1 MTRPCRAAAV
11 RSATLAVALAFGA
24 VSAASPIVV
33 DPSAESEPYQKALAG
48 IREQLATRGMAD
60 RVVVAQGNGPED
72 AAARVAL
79 GQAAAARLD
88 RAPAGA
94 ARVACLVLDPA
105 SSPSARAVVHLRLEP
120 AEQVRV
126 IRSVLGPNRPVG
138 FLYGSEDNV
147 PIAAAAVRAGAE
159 AGVEVVPMRVTG
171 PSEIPRAL
179 EELAR
184 RTQALWI
191 PADPV
196 VAAPESAQGILL
208 FAFKKKLPVFGPS
221 LPWAKAGALVAF
233 ERDYR
238 DVGRQ
243 CADALLQALDGSGS
257 TPPVPRGPRRLL
269 HAVNLRTAREIGV
282 DLPETTVAGAFQVF
296 R

>member
-1 MTRPCRAAAV
+1 MSRLRRGLGPWSAAF
-11 RSATLAVALAFGA
+11 LVALGLGD
-24 VSAASPIVV
+24 VCAAPAIVV
-33 DPSAESEPYQKALAG
+33 DPSADSEPYQRAIAG
-48 IREQLATRGMAD
+48 IQEQLATRGMGG
-60 RVVVAQGNGPED
+60 RVVVSSANAPDD

-79 GQAAAARLD
+79 GQAAAGRLD

-94 ARVACLVLDPA
+94 ARIACLVLDPA
-105 SSPSARAVVHLRLEP
+105 SSPSARAVVHLRLDP
-120 AEQVRV
+120 AEQLRV
-126 IRSVLGPNRPVG
+126 IRAVVGPKRSIG
-138 FLYGSEDNV
+138 FLFASEENV
-147 PIAAAAVRAGAE
+147 PVAAAAVRAGAE
-159 AGVEVVPMRVTG
+159 AGVDVIPLRVSG

-208 FAFKKKLPVFGPS
+208 FAFKKKLAVFGPS

-233 ERDYR
+233 ERDYQ

-243 CADALLQALDGSGS
+243 CGEAVLQALDGPG
-257 TPPVPRGPRRLL
+257 TATAPPRGPRRLL
-269 HAVNLRTAREIGV
+269 HAVNLRTAREIGFQ
-282 DLPETTVAGAFQVF
+282 LPEATVAGAFQVF